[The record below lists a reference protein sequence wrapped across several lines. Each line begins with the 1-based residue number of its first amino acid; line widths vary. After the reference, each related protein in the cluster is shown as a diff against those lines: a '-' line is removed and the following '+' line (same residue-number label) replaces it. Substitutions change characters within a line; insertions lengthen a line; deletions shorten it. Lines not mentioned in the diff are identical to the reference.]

1 MKVMFGRGLSINLRL
16 VVALV
21 LSVLLIVNNDRLAPG
36 RYYLTTL
43 LSPLQ
48 YLASSPLEL
57 MDWVAES
64 LKSREQLHQENHQY
78 QQREL
83 ELAAQL
89 QRLSHLQEENQRL
102 RALLG
107 SPVSDSFRKMIARVQ
122 SVDSNPFSLQVVINK
137 GKHDG
142 VYEGQP
148 VLDESGVV
156 GQVLYVGR
164 SASRVLL
171 IADSSHA
178 IPVRNQRNDVRLV
191 AVGKGD
197 IHQLELQ
204 YVTKSADVKIG
215 DLLVTSGLGG
225 RFPEG
230 YPVARVVNYSRDEQQ
245 VYAQVK
251 LAPVAALDRARYL
264 LLVWP
269 QEGEATTEDVSVATT
284 PTQKGTE

>member
-16 VVALV
+16 FVAFI

-36 RYYLTTL
+36 RYYLATF

-57 MDWVAES
+57 MDWVADNF
-64 LKSREQLHQENHQY
+64 KSRQTLQQENQ
-78 QQREL
+78 QLKQREL
-83 ELAAQL
+83 TQAEALL
-89 QRLSHLQEENQRL
+89 RFDHLQQENQRL

-107 SPVSDSFRKMIARVQ
+107 SPVSDTSRKMIARVQ
-122 SVDSNPFSLQVVINK
+122 AVDTNPFSLQVVINK
-137 GKHDG
+137 GKVDG

-148 VLDESGVV
+148 VIDEYGVV
-156 GQVLYVGR
+156 GQVRYVGH
-164 SASRVLL
+164 STSRILL

-197 IHQLELQ
+197 VHQLELQ

-230 YPVARVVNYSRDEQQ
+230 YPVARVVHYLRDDQQ

-251 LAPVAALDRARYL
+251 VAPVAALDRVRYV

-269 QEGEATTEDVSVATT
+269 SATADTAPETAS
-284 PTQKGTE
+284 